1 MLLQAATKLAAGNS
15 DAPAPA
21 PAAPEGST
29 QLIPSARANG
39 RAMAISGAGRMV
51 RALRNQPP
59 IPKRPAEG
67 FDREFV
73 VRVSEM
79 IRRSEFKRQMPPI
92 AKVGGR
98 SSGSDYLYPR
108 RRPKLD

>member
-1 MLLQAATKLAAGNS
+1 VREFVLLVEQVL
-15 DAPAPA
+15 DARDDGHRARRLPA
-21 PAAPEGST
+21 EDV
-29 QLIPSARANG
+29 I
-39 RAMAISGAGRMV
+39 
-51 RALRNQPP
+51 
-59 IPKRPAEG
+59 AEG
-67 FDREFV
+67 FDRDFV